1 MSSYRDDTQETV
13 VISDQSLGLMRI
25 VTTEFVAISSAL
37 LFAVTALYAD
47 TVLASDEIADRS
59 YQIIQESIGITDGV
73 TGLKN
78 HQVLI
83 AEKAVASSA
92 AFSKVKAR
100 SSVADQVLIADSV
113 TDVARSTVSDLVLAS
128 DTTSGIVQSRQLI
141 VEKAKPRDLFT
152 GFAKKQNQVYEVATL
167 GDSASDAVRAL
178 TVEKITVL
186 DATTGKLTRKVLATD
201 SAKVADSAISKT
213 IKRSEVLD
221 IVLAADTVIDTVSSA
236 TKESVR
242 IADEVIQQRRSGS
255 AIVERMVAIDQVFG
269 GASESI
275 LDSLVAVDQFKS
287 VNKAGSL
294 TLDVLSFSDELQQQQ
309 TFRQAVAEQIEV
321 IASLQDKL
329 RARGVA
335 HDMAFIDDLVVD
347 SGWSGEAAG
356 VAGAAWSAN
365 MESWAISRYQEY
377 QFDQLVVING
387 VIHGVN
393 TSGVYR
399 MDADQPVIARIATAR
414 VDLGNGAL
422 VHPLGAYLEYELA
435 GANKSLQIGV
445 TTTQD
450 GSSQTY
456 NYVMQAEQ
464 ASHLT
469 NGRVVFGRGL
479 RGRHF
484 AFNIRISGNYG
495 CLNAL
500 SIDLAATKRRV

>member
-47 TVLASDEIADRS
+47 TVLASDEITDRS

-92 AFSKVKAR
+92 AFSKVKAQ

-113 TDVARSTVSDLVLAS
+113 TDVARSIVSDLVLTS
-128 DTTSGIVQSRQLI
+128 DATSGIVQSRQLI
-141 VEKAKPRDLFT
+141 AESAKPRDLFI
-152 GFAKKQNQVYEVATL
+152 GFAKKQNQVYEVATF
-167 GDSASDAVRAL
+167 GDSVSDGARTF
-178 TVEKITVL
+178 TVEKVTIL
-186 DATTGKLTRKVLATD
+186 DATTGNLTRKVLVTD
-201 SAKVADSAISKT
+201 SAKVADSEIGK
-213 IKRSEVLD
+213 IIRRSTVLD
-221 IVLAADTVIDTVSSA
+221 SLLATDTVIDTVSSA
-236 TKESVR
+236 TKDSMR
-242 IADEVIQQRRSGS
+242 IADAVIQQRRSIGV
-255 AIVERMVAIDQVFG
+255 IVERMAAIDQVFG

-294 TLDVLSFSDELQQQQ
+294 TLDVLSLSDELQQQQ
-309 TFRQAVAEQIEV
+309 TFRQAVNEQIAV
-321 IASLQDKL
+321 SASLQYRL

-335 HDMAFIDDLVVD
+335 YDLAFIDDLVID
-347 SGWSGEAAG
+347 SGWSGGAN
-356 VAGAAWSAN
+356 GAAWSAN

-377 QFDQLVVING
+377 RFDQLVVING

-393 TSGVYR
+393 TSGIYR

-435 GANKSLQIGV
+435 GEDKSLQIGV

-456 NYVMQAEQ
+456 NYAMQAEQ
-464 ASHLT
+464 ANHLT

-484 AFNIRISGNYG
+484 AFNIRISGTYG